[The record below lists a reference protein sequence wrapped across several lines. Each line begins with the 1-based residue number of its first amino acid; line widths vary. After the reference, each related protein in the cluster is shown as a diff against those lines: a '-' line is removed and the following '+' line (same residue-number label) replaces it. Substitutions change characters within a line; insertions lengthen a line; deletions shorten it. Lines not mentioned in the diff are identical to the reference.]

1 MQELINHSFTKK
13 DVIGILENCL
23 NKTLGEIDINHVFDS
38 TRENPKI
45 TGIAGNVIEQSVF
58 GYSANS
64 SKNPDLIIDNIPT
77 ELKTTGIRL
86 SKKHPK
92 EYEAKEPMSITG
104 VSPNTIIT
112 DISLVNKNDIPHH
125 NLLVGGFPCQDYSVA
140 RSLNG
145 EKGITGKKGVL
156 WWSILEILKAKKT
169 PFVLLENVDRLL
181 LSPSKQ
187 RGRDFAII
195 LSCLLNEDYIV
206 EWRVVNAAQY
216 GEVQRRRRTFIFA
229 YKRNTKFAK
238 SLNVSNQDNDIYRII
253 QNEGFFAK
261 TFSIKEF
268 NNLSIKSE
276 NISDDVQL
284 VSDKF
289 TFNFE
294 NSGIM
299 YNGFVY
305 TTKTFPKEIEPK
317 THKKIIKKE
326 TVASKF
332 FIPNEKLYY
341 TNPEET
347 HSDETENELPAKSRQ
362 TWQYIK
368 GAKRKMRLA
377 TNGHKYVYSE
387 GAIPMI
393 DEWNKPE
400 RTMLTSEGSFN
411 RSTHIVRDYNTKEI
425 RILTPLETERIQ
437 GFPDNWT
444 NTGMPE
450 KFRYFCMGNALVVP
464 LISKM
469 GKTIEKIFDE
479 SEDE

>member
-38 TRENPKI
+38 TKKNPKI

-58 GYSANS
+58 GYPANS
-64 SKNPDLIIDNIPT
+64 SKEPDLIIDNIPT

-86 SKKHPK
+86 SKKNPK

-104 VSPNTIIT
+104 VSPKTII
-112 DISLVNKNDIPHH
+112 D
-125 NLLVGGFPCQDYSVA
+125 
-140 RSLNG
+140 
-145 EKGITGKKGVL
+145 
-156 WWSILEILKAKKT
+156 
-169 PFVLLENVDRLL
+169 
-181 LSPSKQ
+181 
-187 RGRDFAII
+187 
-195 LSCLLNEDYIV
+195 EDYIV

-268 NNLSIKSE
+268 NNLSIKSD

-305 TTKTFPKEIEPK
+305 TAKTFPEEIEPK
-317 THKKIIKKE
+317 TLETIIEKE
-326 TVASKF
+326 TVDTKF
-332 FIPNEKLYY
+332 FIPYEKLYY

-393 DEWNKPE
+393 DEWNKPA

-411 RSTHIVRDYNTKEI
+411 RSTHIVRDYNTKEV